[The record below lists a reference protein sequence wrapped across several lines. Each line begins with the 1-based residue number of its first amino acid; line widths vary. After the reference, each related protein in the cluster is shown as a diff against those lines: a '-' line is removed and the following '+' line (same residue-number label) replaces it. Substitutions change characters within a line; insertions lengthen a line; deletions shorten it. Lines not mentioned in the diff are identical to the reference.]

1 MLLSLLTI
9 LTMSMAAPVAPVQ
22 CADTIMVRLHDVIP
36 DLVTD
41 VRYAT
46 TANFTGRVLYPHDT
60 LWARGCM
67 AQALAEAQRIARTQ
81 GYQLKIF
88 DAYRP
93 LSVQRLMWSILP
105 DERYVAD
112 PAKGSR
118 HNRGMAVD
126 CTLLDASGT
135 EVDMGTPYDDF
146 TERASAFYADLPDH
160 VKANRTR
167 LLDIMTQ
174 AGFDVLPT
182 EWWHFDCRGWE
193 QMTIL
198 NE

>member
-1 MLLSLLTI
+1 
-9 LTMSMAAPVAPVQ
+9 
-22 CADTIMVRLHDVIP
+22 
-36 DLVTD
+36 
-41 VRYAT
+41 
-46 TANFTGRVLYPHDT
+46 
-60 LWARGCM
+60 
-67 AQALAEAQRIARTQ
+67 
-81 GYQLKIF
+81 
-88 DAYRP
+88 
-93 LSVQRLMWSILP
+93 
-105 DERYVAD
+105 
-112 PAKGSR
+112 
-118 HNRGMAVD
+118 
-126 CTLLDASGT
+126 
-135 EVDMGTPYDDF
+135 MGTPYDDF